1 MENIPVN
8 IVIDA
13 HIPYIKGVLEP
24 YVHSVRYLEPS
35 AIDAAAMADAHCLI
49 TRTRTRVD
57 AALLDGSPC
66 RMVATATIGTDHID
80 LDHCHRRGIT
90 VANAPGCNAPAVA
103 QYVLSSILALAN
115 RPLAQH
121 TIGIVG
127 VGHVGR
133 IVEHWARSLS
143 MTVLCCDPPRAA
155 AGDPGQWYDLDYIA
169 TQADVIT
176 FHTPLT
182 REGLYPTWHL
192 CNDTFVHNLRRTP
205 IIINAARGPVAD
217 TEALLQGLRD
227 KRIRAAVIDTW
238 EGEPNI
244 NRELLKHAAIATPHI
259 AGYSR
264 EGKARA
270 TAMALDAVCR
280 HFGLPHLQPV
290 GAPEIPAEDL
300 RPGIIPLPADLRRC
314 AERLLQDT
322 ADLRA
327 KPELFETLRSN
338 YDLRPEPRTSFAN

>member
-1 MENIPVN
+1 MENVPVN

-24 YVHSVRYLEPS
+24 YVHSVRYLEP
-35 AIDAAAMADAHCLI
+35 ADIDASAMYDAHCLI
-49 TRTRTRVD
+49 TRTRTHVD

-80 LDHCHRRGIT
+80 LEYCRNRGIT

-103 QYVLSSILALAN
+103 QYVLSSVLALAN
-115 RPLAQH
+115 RPLAQYS
-121 TIGIVG
+121 IGIVG

-133 IVEHWARSLS
+133 IVERWARALS

-155 AGDPGQWYDLDYIA
+155 AGDPGQWYDLKDIA
-169 TQADVIT
+169 ARADVIT

-182 REGLYPTWHL
+182 TDGAYPTRHL
-192 CNDTFVHNLRRTP
+192 CDTAFVRSLRRAP
-205 IIINAARGPVAD
+205 IVINAARGPVTD
-217 TEALLQGLRD
+217 TEALLQGLQD
-227 KRIRAAVIDTW
+227 NHIRAVVIDTW

-244 NRELLKHAAIATPHI
+244 NRELLKRAAIATPHI

-270 TAMALDAVCR
+270 TAMVLDAVCR
-280 HFGLPHLQPV
+280 FFGLPQLQPL
-290 GAPEIPAEDL
+290 GAPAIPAEDP
-300 RPGIIPLPADLRRC
+300 RPGAAPVLADLRQG

-322 ADLRA
+322 ASLREN
-327 KPELFETLRSN
+327 PGSFEALRST
-338 YDLRPEPRTSFAN
+338 YDLRPEPRSAIAN